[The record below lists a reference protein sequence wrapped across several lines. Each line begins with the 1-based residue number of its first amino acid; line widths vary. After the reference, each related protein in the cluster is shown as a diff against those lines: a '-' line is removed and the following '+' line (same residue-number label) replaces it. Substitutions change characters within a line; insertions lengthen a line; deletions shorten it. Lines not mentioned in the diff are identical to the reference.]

1 MAQIKSYEYQVGG
14 SLAADAQ
21 TYVTRQADTEFYN
34 ALKAG
39 ELCYVLNSRQ
49 MGKSSL
55 RVQAMQRLQAEGHL
69 CVFIDL
75 TGMGRTG
82 MTPEKWYAG
91 IIQVLA
97 SGCKLAPQFDWRKWW
112 QERQSDTT
120 PVQRLREFIETIL
133 LTKIEQPIVVFVDEI
148 DRILSQDFS
157 LDDFFA
163 LIRYFYNHRF
173 DDPRFNHLTF
183 ALLGVATPSDL
194 IRDKTQTP
202 FNIGKAII
210 LEGFQ
215 PQGVEP
221 LKQGLVAQ
229 VSDPDAVMQKILDW
243 SGGQPFLTQK
253 LCQLMVQHPAPHTP
267 LLVDEVVR
275 NQIIENWEAQDEP
288 QHLRT
293 IRDRILRSEERAGRL
308 LALYQQILER
318 SKVPTEDNPEEWELR
333 LSGLVVK
340 QEGTL
345 RAYNPI
351 YAEVFD
357 QRWVERQ
364 LAKLRPYSETFTDWV
379 ESGCTD
385 DSRLLRGQ
393 ALHEAEDWAT
403 GKNLSDL
410 DRKFLSASRELSIQE
425 ANQKQLKQRVRQLWV
440 ISGLAAIAAIM
451 ALLFGQ
457 QSLDQKKR
465 TELAEVKT
473 LSLLTEALLSADVSK
488 ETLETLIASVKA
500 GKQLLKTDVS
510 STAAEEKHLRHEIET
525 NLKQSIYGVLE
536 RNRLQHR
543 QPVFAVSFSPDGQ
556 LIASASGDGT
566 AQLWQIN
573 GQPVSTLTHQSNVDV
588 NDVVFSQDNQLIATA
603 SNDKTVKLWN
613 HQGQLLKTLSANQ
626 KKITDVVFSPNG
638 QWLAG
643 ISEDYKIIVWQISNG
658 QVIKTMD
665 GLQSQRSQRVR
676 QPSFQDIDFSPD
688 NQSIAVASTDKT
700 IQLWRW
706 SDGKLLRVLEGHQD
720 WVYNVRFSPDNQF
733 IVSSG
738 GGSDKTLKLWNRDG
752 KLLKTIVKAHNSAL
766 HLSISTNSRL
776 IATAGHDQILKLWD
790 VKNILSSPE
799 ASLTVANSPNILLK
813 AIKGHKTEFNGL
825 SFSPD
830 SKMLAVGGADKQITL
845 WALDPI
851 LDQTVKASE
860 FGILKVIFSP
870 DGKII
875 ATSGSDS
882 NVRLWSRE
890 GQLLKTFQG
899 HQDWVYGL
907 SFSPDGQWIASG
919 SEDATVKIW
928 QTRTGKLERI
938 IKHRNKIYDVKF
950 SPDGRFLAT
959 VGQENRLNLWDAK
972 TGKLLQQWPVES
984 SLLWFWGLDFSPDS
998 QLLAVTTKGGIKVWR
1013 ISDGQLQQTLGPE
1026 KALAGTALRIK
1037 FSPDGQILASSNVD
1051 NTARLWRVSDAK
1063 LLTTLSDHK
1072 NVVLDVSFSPER
1084 KLIATASS
1092 DKTVKVWTQD
1102 GQLLR
1107 TIEGHESGL
1116 NSLGFSPDN
1125 QMLVSA
1131 DNDGILKFWNL
1142 RYLEKEPL
1150 NLDQL
1155 IQRGC
1160 NLLGN
1165 YLQNNQNSEER
1176 DLCKE
1181 ST

>member
-1 MAQIKSYEYQVGG
+1 MPDSNNYEYQVGG
-14 SLAADAQ
+14 SLAGDAQ
-21 TYVTRQADTEFYN
+21 TYVTRQADAEFYE
-34 ALKAG
+34 ALKRG

-55 RVQAMQRLQAEGHL
+55 RVQAMKRLQAEGHL

-91 IIQVLA
+91 ITQVLA

-112 QERQSDTT
+112 QERQDDTT

-173 DDPRFNHLTF
+173 DDPRFNRLTF

-202 FNIGKAII
+202 FNIGRAII

-215 PQGVEP
+215 PQEVEP
-221 LKQGLVAQ
+221 LKQGLIAQ
-229 VSDPDAVMQKILDW
+229 VPDPDAVMQKILDW

-253 LCQLMVQHPAPHTP
+253 LCQLIVQQPAPHTS
-267 LLVDEVVR
+267 LLLDEVVR

-293 IRDRILRSEERAGRL
+293 IRDRLLRSEERAGRL

-318 SKVPTEDNPEEWELR
+318 RKVPTEDSPEEWELR

-340 QEGTL
+340 HQGTL

-357 QRWVERQ
+357 HHWVERQ
-364 LAKLRPYSETFTDWV
+364 FAKLRPYSETFTDWV
-379 ESGCTD
+379 ESDGTD

-410 DRKFLSASRELSIQE
+410 DRKYLSASRELSIQE
-425 ANQKQLKQRVRQLWV
+425 ANQKQLKQRVQQLWV
-440 ISGLAAIAAIM
+440 ISGVAAIAAIM

-465 TELAEVKT
+465 AELAEVKT
-473 LSLLTEALLSADVSK
+473 LSLLSEALLSAEASK

-500 GKQLLKTDVS
+500 GKQLIKIDLS
-510 STAAEEKHLRHEIET
+510 STASEEQQLRHKIET

-566 AQLWQIN
+566 AQLWQLT
-573 GQPVSTLTHQSNVDV
+573 GQPASTLSHQPNVDV
-588 NDVVFSQDNQLIATA
+588 NDVVFSPDNQIIATA
-603 SNDKTVKLWN
+603 SNDRTVKLWN
-613 HQGQLLKTLSANQ
+613 RQGQVLKVLSGNQ
-626 KKITDVVFSPNG
+626 KKITDLVFSPNG

-643 ISEDYKIIVWQISNG
+643 TSEDYKIMVWQINNG
-658 QVIKTMD
+658 QLVKAMD
-665 GLQSQRSQRVR
+665 GFQSQKSRGVN

-688 NQSIAVASTDKT
+688 SQSILVASTDKT

-706 SDGKLLRVLEGHQD
+706 PDGKLSQVLEGHQD

-766 HLSISTNSRL
+766 HLSVSTDSRL
-776 IATAGHDQILKLWD
+776 IATAGHDQQLKLWD
-790 VKNILSSPE
+790 IKNILATPGANLT
-799 ASLTVANSPNILLK
+799 ASDSPNILLK
-813 AIKGHKTEFNGL
+813 TIGGHKTEFNGL

-830 SKMLAVGGADKQITL
+830 GKMLAVAGSDKTITL
-845 WALDPI
+845 WKLDPI
-851 LDQTVKASE
+851 LDQTIKASE
-860 FGILKVIFSP
+860 FGILRVVFSS

-875 ATSGSDS
+875 ATAGSDS
-882 NVRLWSRE
+882 NIRLWKRE
-890 GQLLKTFQG
+890 GELLRTLTG
-899 HQDWVYGL
+899 HHDWVYGL
-907 SFSPDGQWIASG
+907 SFSPDGKWVASG
-919 SEDATVKIW
+919 SEDGTVRIW
-928 QTRTGKLERI
+928 QTLTGKLVRE
-938 IKHRNKIYDVKF
+938 IKHKNKVYDVKF

-959 VGQENRLNLWDAK
+959 VGQENQLNLWDAK
-972 TGKLLQQWPVES
+972 TSKLLQQWPVES

-998 QLLAVTTKGGIKVWR
+998 QFLAVTTKGGIKVWQ
-1013 ISDGQLQQTLGPE
+1013 ISDGRLQQTLGSK

-1037 FSPDGQILASSNVD
+1037 FSPDGQTLASSNVD
-1051 NTARLWRVSDAK
+1051 NTARLWRVSDGK

-1072 NVVLDVSFSPER
+1072 NIVLDVSFSLDG

-1092 DKTVKVWTQD
+1092 DKTIKIWTQD

-1125 QMLVSA
+1125 QILVSA
-1131 DNDGILKFWNL
+1131 DNGGILKFWNL
-1142 RYLEKEPL
+1142 KYLEKEPL

-1160 NLLGN
+1160 NLLES
-1165 YLQNNQNSEER
+1165 YLQSSQNPEESES
-1176 DLCKE
+1176 CKD